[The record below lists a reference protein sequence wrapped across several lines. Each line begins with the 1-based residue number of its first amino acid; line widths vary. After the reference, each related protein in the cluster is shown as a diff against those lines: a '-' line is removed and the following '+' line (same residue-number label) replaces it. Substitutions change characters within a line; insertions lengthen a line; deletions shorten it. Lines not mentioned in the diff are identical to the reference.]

1 MKPCDAIADTMAAY
15 RDLYNLLEGEFDG
28 CELSHIGR
36 GSNEE
41 ADTLANIGS
50 THSPIPPGVFLEQI
64 DHRSTKAPHSGAAP
78 IVDSAAP
85 AAADL
90 MINPDEAAAAHKSSE
105 VLLVEPA
112 WTSPY
117 LAYIL
122 H

>member
-1 MKPCDAIADTMAAY
+1 MMTAY

-50 THSPIPPGVFLEQI
+50 TRSPIPPGMFLEQI

-78 IVDSAAP
+78 IIESAAP
-85 AAADL
+85 AATDL
-90 MINPDEAAAAHKSSE
+90 LINPDEAVASHKPNE
-105 VLLVEPA
+105 VLLM
-112 WTSPY
+112 
-117 LAYIL
+117 
-122 H
+122 